1 MTRQELKEWSK
12 NKMKGH
18 MWKVLGAVV
27 ITGLISGLTAEID
40 LKNEFLNFS
49 ISLGFTLIGFIISI
63 GLVEFMVN
71 YINDK
76 NYDYEMLFSK
86 FGDWKRILL
95 TYFHIY
101 IRVFAWCLL
110 LIVPGI
116 IKAYSYSMVPYI
128 LQNDKDIS
136 PVDALK
142 LSEEIMNG
150 HKMDLFILELSFIG
164 WHLLAIPTLMIL
176 EVWIIPYQ
184 QTALTKYMYD
194 LKTNHK
200 KNILKEA

>member
-86 FGDWKRILL
+86 FSDWKRILL

-110 LIVPGI
+110 LIIPGI

>member
-49 ISLGFTLIGFIISI
+49 ISFGFTLIGFIISI

-150 HKMDLFILELSFIG
+150 HKMELFILELSFIG

>member
-49 ISLGFTLIGFIISI
+49 ISFGFTLIGFIISI

-95 TYFHIY
+95 TYFHMY
-101 IRVFAWCLL
+101 IRIILWMLL

>member
-27 ITGLISGLTAEID
+27 ITGLINGLTAEID
-40 LKNEFLNFS
+40 LKNDFLNFS

-95 TYFHIY
+95 TYFHMY
-101 IRVFAWCLL
+101 IRIVLWMLL

-200 KNILKEA
+200 KTRLKEA

>member
-49 ISLGFTLIGFIISI
+49 ISFGFTLIGFIISN

>member
-71 YINDK
+71 YINEK

-95 TYFHIY
+95 TYFHMY
-101 IRVFAWCLL
+101 IRIVLWMLL

>member
-150 HKMDLFILELSFIG
+150 HKMELFILELSFIG

>member
-18 MWKVLGAVV
+18 MWKVLGAVI

-40 LKNEFLNFS
+40 LKNKFLNFS

-95 TYFHIY
+95 TYFHMY
-101 IRVFAWCLL
+101 IRIVLWMLL

-200 KNILKEA
+200 KID

>member
-1 MTRQELKEWSK
+1 ML
-12 NKMKGH
+12 
-18 MWKVLGAVV
+18 
-27 ITGLISGLTAEID
+27 
-40 LKNEFLNFS
+40 FLNFS

-71 YINDK
+71 YINEK

-95 TYFHIY
+95 TYFHMY
-101 IRVFAWCLL
+101 IRIVLWMLL

-194 LKTNHK
+194 LNTNHK